1 MQKSSAFEKGLK
13 LLGFLDSRDAPGSPT
28 RRIFRL
34 KYLAQEYRYSEALLL
49 SEEIGDGDDEWGAV
63 YRINTLMSLGRN
75 DEARAIT
82 DTRLSETMSECQAV
96 LRRNT
101 ITLFDTETALRHLD
115 EAYRY
120 FEQYGSIFRL
130 ATVDTNRSVVYLHSD
145 RPANALLCLERAQH
159 RMRCIGSPEIYQAQ
173 INLAVQSAMLGDY
186 DSALNSLDKSDSNVP
201 RTLLLDQVKISM
213 NRIVVE
219 SIIGVLDP
227 KGSEQALA
235 QCLRRIHDV
244 PMPEL
249 RRTLIS
255 NMAAARGESS
265 LVRGF
270 HGEQASTSMD
280 LAVGVSV
287 STNVTWTLLMSIHWR
302 Y

>member
-1 MQKSSAFEKGLK
+1 M
-13 LLGFLDSRDAPGSPT
+13 
-28 RRIFRL
+28 
-34 KYLAQEYRYSEALLL
+34 
-49 SEEIGDGDDEWGAV
+49 

-82 DTRLSETMSECQAV
+82 DTRLSETLSECQAV

-130 ATVDTNRSVVYLHSD
+130 ATADTNRSVVYLHSD
-145 RPANALLCLERAQH
+145 RPANALLCLEEEQH

-219 SIIGVLDP
+219 STYRSP
-227 KGSEQALA
+227 RSEGL
-235 QCLRRIHDV
+235 
-244 PMPEL
+244 
-249 RRTLIS
+249 
-255 NMAAARGESS
+255 
-265 LVRGF
+265 
-270 HGEQASTSMD
+270 
-280 LAVGVSV
+280 
-287 STNVTWTLLMSIHWR
+287 
-302 Y
+302 